1 MKKLEIKKER
11 FRKIEYR
18 KLEICTDR
26 ERERD
31 DSKEKREMDK

>member
-18 KLEICTDR
+18 KLEIYTDR
-26 ERERD
+26 ERERRF
-31 DSKEKREMDK
+31 KRETGDG